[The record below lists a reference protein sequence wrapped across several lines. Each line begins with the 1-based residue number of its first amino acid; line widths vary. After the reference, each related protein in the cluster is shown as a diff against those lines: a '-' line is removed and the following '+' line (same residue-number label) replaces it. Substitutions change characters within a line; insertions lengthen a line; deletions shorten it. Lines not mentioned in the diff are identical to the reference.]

1 MTGVTWS
8 LSAAT
13 LACAPCTGS
22 FAVFAAGAAFA
33 PYAGIA
39 LGFAE
44 ALIDVLI
51 EPFVDVFVSG
61 VGNGVMRALFANG
74 DCDAVAALW
83 FSDASGV
90 DEAAD
95 EPSPGPHASSMMVA
109 STTIAAVDR
118 VVDARLGRRILMC
131 ASVRWGWVAHS
142 FAVDEERIVKRAK
155 TFAGDEFPMQTYCA
169 KIIRRRWA
177 ANEMLS
183 LCGGVFVSGT
193 QHVGRA
199 MRHLD
204 LIDQEHFAARVLR
217 AKRQDRLIGA

>member
-22 FAVFAAGAAFA
+22 LAAFAAGAAFA

-44 ALIDVLI
+44 A
-51 EPFVDVFVSG
+51 FVDVFVSG

-95 EPSPGPHASSMMVA
+95 EP
-109 STTIAAVDR
+109 
-118 VVDARLGRRILMC
+118 
-131 ASVRWGWVAHS
+131 
-142 FAVDEERIVKRAK
+142 
-155 TFAGDEFPMQTYCA
+155 
-169 KIIRRRWA
+169 
-177 ANEMLS
+177 
-183 LCGGVFVSGT
+183 
-193 QHVGRA
+193 
-199 MRHLD
+199 
-204 LIDQEHFAARVLR
+204 
-217 AKRQDRLIGA
+217 